1 MTSLRKSTA
10 SWAVNCPIRDVLDR
24 CGDRW
29 SILVLHSLESGTLR
43 FTVLKK
49 TIGDISQRMLAKTL
63 RRLQEDGFVSRKV
76 YPTIPPQVD
85 YSLTPLGQSLM
96 EQIGNLA
103 SWAATHHDHVRKA
116 RAVYKAENAEESDA
130 LDLAGKTGA

>member
-1 MTSLRKSTA
+1 MTSLRKPTA
-10 SWAVNCPIRDVLDR
+10 SWAVNCPVRDVLDR

-63 RRLQEDGFVSRKV
+63 RRLQEDGFVSRRV
-76 YPTIPPQVD
+76 YPTVPPQVD
-85 YSLTPLGQSLM
+85 YSLTPLGRSLM
-96 EQIGNLA
+96 QQIGHLVA
-103 SWAATHHDHVRKA
+103 WADAHHQEVRAA
-116 RAVYKAENAEESDA
+116 RETYKAENGADSES
-130 LDLAGKTGA
+130 LDLAGKTEA